1 MTLWLPWL
9 LKLRVCPAAGAEKA
23 WRATEAGG
31 RTVASDKEL
40 SRYVSLL
47 SHQCDQDQYK
57 VIRLHVTE
65 TNDVIIC
72 VAWVLWA
79 SAVCVCVW
87 DPGTASHCVAIIEL
101 SKLLMFHKYN
111 ASEWISWC
119 FLVIFLVSTTLVT
132 WMLNCVFSIWAPAAV
147 NMWICQPW
155 PWTFRNCTGESSVLA
170 QIRHSSLFHK
180 AEICTAGS
188 SEDMWWCKSPACWLF
203 FVCVKSALF

>member
-1 MTLWLPWL
+1 ML
-9 LKLRVCPAAGAEKA
+9 LKPMMSSFVLHEFF
-23 WRATEAGG
+23 EH
-31 RTVASDKEL
+31 
-40 SRYVSLL
+40 LL
-47 SHQCDQDQYK
+47 C
-57 VIRLHVTE
+57 
-65 TNDVIIC
+65 
-72 VAWVLWA
+72 
-79 SAVCVCVW
+79 VCVCER